1 MVRSPVPGLG
11 RLAHC
16 WENTVMSSLTLLGA
30 VLLVLVVVLV
40 VALLM
45 DLAHRYPKATTP
57 MFVGLGGVTAIG
69 MVVVPIV
76 VR

>member
-1 MVRSPVPGLG
+1 
-11 RLAHC
+11 
-16 WENTVMSSLTLLGA
+16 MSSLTLLVA
-30 VLLVLVVVLV
+30 VLLVLVVGLV

-45 DLAHRYPKATTP
+45 DLAHRYPKVATQ
-57 MFVGLGGVTAIG
+57 MFVGLGGVTASG